1 MATTNLPDRYLAPSL
16 PALLDGTR
24 LPSAALPHLEG
35 DGVDLRYL
43 LALSRSSPRGCSR
56 WPSSGPIH

>member
-43 LALSRSSPRGCSR
+43 LALSRSSPRGRAASPR
-56 WPSSGPIH
+56 